1 MAGDGDLELL
11 ARYRAGDSAAFESL
25 VSRHQRWLQRVCF
38 RFLRSQEAA
47 KDATQDVFA
56 RVLDKLDTFRGDN
69 FAGWLKVIAVNVCLN
84 IIEREKRWAPLDP
97 AQPFRSDAV
106 PADVQLIGAER
117 SARARRIIERLSP
130 KQKIVFCMKYL
141 DGCSYREIEEL
152 TGFSSHEVKSYLQN
166 ARRNFENGWRSEE
179 DGNGAAWRKTV

>member
-1 MAGDGDLELL
+1 VSGDGDLELL
-11 ARYRAGDSAAFESL
+11 ARHRAGDSSAFEPL
-25 VSRHQRWLQRVCF
+25 VARHQRWLQRVCF
-38 RFLRSQEAA
+38 RFLRSDEAA

-56 RVLDKLDTFRGDN
+56 RVLDKLDSFRGDN

-84 IIEREKRWAPLDP
+84 IIEREKRWTALDP
-97 AQPFRSDAV
+97 AQPIPSDAA
-106 PADVQLIGAER
+106 PADVQLIAAER

-141 DGCSYREIEEL
+141 DGCSYREIEQL

-166 ARRNFENGWRSEE
+166 ARRNFENGWRSDE
-179 DGNGAAWRKTV
+179 DNNEASWRKTI